1 MPMKSLWN
9 LSLLIRVSMFDFSV
23 RDRKEFLP
31 YLDESF
37 QEVLKLIQV
46 WTSCV
51 LIGRWMISK
60 PFELKWCGKH
70 CPLRRCLDI
79 QSTLAKKFL
88 WENCIT
94 TAPSIG
100 SSPMLLKSEQPLAG
114 NCLRVLMKCCE
125 IGVTNLCLG
134 GSIDTFNLLMLW
146 RSGYV
151 RLVWA
156 NGLEFN

>member
-1 MPMKSLWN
+1 MKILNPRKKRKDLGANRFILIYLSSRYYGEVGECEISLFTDCQTSSLWLVRSVGRIITKDSEFLLWPTPMKSLWN

-23 RDRKEFLP
+23 RNRKEFLP

-79 QSTLAKKFL
+79 QSTLEKNSYGK
-88 WENCIT
+88 T
-94 TAPSIG
+94 
-100 SSPMLLKSEQPLAG
+100 
-114 NCLRVLMKCCE
+114 V
-125 IGVTNLCLG
+125 
-134 GSIDTFNLLMLW
+134 
-146 RSGYV
+146 
-151 RLVWA
+151 
-156 NGLEFN
+156 

>member
-1 MPMKSLWN
+1 MNFLCFNRS
-9 LSLLIRVSMFDFSV
+9 VDDFKTIWFEV
-23 RDRKEFLP
+23 MWETLP
-31 YLDESF
+31 SKTMLGYTKYL
-37 QEVLKLIQV
+37 
-46 WTSCV
+46 
-51 LIGRWMISK
+51 G
-60 PFELKWCGKH
+60 
-70 CPLRRCLDI
+70 
-79 QSTLAKKFL
+79 KKFL

-151 RLVWA
+151 RLV
-156 NGLEFN
+156 